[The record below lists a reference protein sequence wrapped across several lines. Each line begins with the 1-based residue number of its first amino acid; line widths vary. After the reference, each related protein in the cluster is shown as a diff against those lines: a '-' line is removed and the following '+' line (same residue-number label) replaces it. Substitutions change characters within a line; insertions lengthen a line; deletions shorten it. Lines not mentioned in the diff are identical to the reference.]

1 MKIALAQLNSTIGDF
16 YGNFLKARDTIKTA
30 REQGCDIV
38 IFPELFIT
46 GYPPQDLLLKRS
58 FIRQNLQTLNDLVE
72 HARGITVL
80 IGYVEP
86 NEGSGRP
93 LFNSCAIIQDGRL
106 LHPARKQLLPTYD
119 VFDEDR
125 YFEPALGHRVI
136 EVRGMRIGVTICEDI
151 WADQDVWTKKRYH
164 NNPVTM
170 LIQDGI
176 HLLVNISASPYSRG
190 KIALRDGIVRK
201 ISAQH
206 NVYTCMVNLV
216 GANDELIFDGSSRV
230 YGPGGQLLYAS
241 PSFEEDVHI
250 IELERAT
257 PISPPKLREIE
268 NVYRALILGIRDYT
282 RKCGFSRVIIGVSGG
297 IDSAVTLTL
306 ACDAL
311 GPEKVMGVFMPTRF
325 TSQESYED
333 ARELA
338 RNLGCHWV
346 EIPIDSVFE
355 CFLQRVREVYKQ
367 PRGVT
372 EENLQARIRGNILMT
387 LSNQYGALV
396 LSTGNKSELALGYC
410 TLYGDMTGGL
420 AVIGDVP
427 KTMVYELGQFMNEK
441 EQRIPERIFI
451 KPPSAE
457 LRENQKDEDDIPP
470 YALVDQV
477 IHMYI
482 EQEKSVDEIIAHG
495 IPKDTV
501 LDIVRRIDRNEYKR
515 RQAPPTLKVTH
526 RAFGMGRRLP
536 IAQRFRHDVLDEK

>member
-80 IGYVEP
+80 IGCVEP

-125 YFEPALGHRVI
+125 YFEPALEHRVI

-206 NVYTCMVNLV
+206 DVYTCMVNLV

-241 PSFEEDVHI
+241 PSFKEDVHI

-441 EQRIPERIFI
+441 EQRIPERIFV

-495 IPKDTV
+495 IPNDTV